1 MTPKSPNPSV
11 DPQGQQLPLQSGQQA
26 AFYTLNDAIVRL
38 AVRRERPVDPRSREE
53 FRGLVDA
60 ALEAYR
66 NYMRLAAV

>member
-1 MTPKSPNPSV
+1 MTPKKPSPPV
-11 DPQGQQLPLQSGQQA
+11 DPQTEPSQQA

>member
-1 MTPKSPNPSV
+1 MTPTTPNPSAS
-11 DPQGQQLPLQSGQQA
+11 PQAEPNQQA

>member
-1 MTPKSPNPSV
+1 MTPKKPSLPV
-11 DPQGQQLPLQSGQQA
+11 DPQTEPSQQA